1 MGCHSIQFASAGDI
15 KNCDVTKN
23 RKIYRYLT
31 LSTDYILPLVSRTLS
46 IYLFIEPKDKAYLLL
61 RIGIFLQFRTNDS
74 LFRSPIHPFRY
85 FTGEFATEISYLLA
99 VDCTTIKPLFVVTV
113 RNGLLVYEKLGL
125 TEVKPIN
132 LKESYLSVFISQT
145 PSFTPGLVHK
155 TIKSTGNPLTVSYRS
170 ENGLNATLRRIKL
183 V

>member
-99 VDCTTIKPLFVVTV
+99 VDCTTIKPLLVVTV
-113 RNGLLVYEKLGL
+113 RNLASLWETGF
-125 TEVKPIN
+125 
-132 LKESYLSVFISQT
+132 SWSQT
-145 PSFTPGLVHK
+145 HQLEGKLPKCFHLT
-155 TIKSTGNPLTVSYRS
+155 NPQFHAWL
-170 ENGLNATLRRIKL
+170 GP
-183 V
+183 